1 MTRKLADLTVSNSED
16 HYDKVVTAL
25 EEAGFVLVIESD
37 TLTERYYIVAEKE
50 EEE

>member
-1 MTRKLADLTVSNSED
+1 MIRKLADLTVSNSED

-25 EEAGFVLVIESD
+25 EEAGFVLVLEKEHIS
-37 TLTERYYIVAEKE
+37 ERYYIIAEKE